1 MLRCTECRPL
11 ILDHLFG
18 LLDAPEVAAVAAHLA
33 TCPACAAERTEAAK
47 VHGLISKAAKF
58 AFPGVRFESPDA
70 ARPAPARVPGLTRT
84 ATLPVP
90 IVPMAA
96 PVSLDDGR
104 LPVVP
109 AAPKNAPD
117 SARYKQA
124 PAARGSWAGRLIPWA
139 VAAAVLLAVPGT
151 VVPVLD
157 LLNSAE
163 VARRDAAASTADA
176 AEAMRAFEERHAKVD
191 RERAA
196 ARVALVTAKQ
206 AHDGLLAKWVAE
218 EKAAALAQD
227 TRKLTWQVYKPAAVQ
242 PGAPNEFLLVVDQRG
257 TTAGGSVVAEIRDQT
272 DAVIHTQAI
281 AHDRAP
287 QHPIRLPADAWT
299 KLKPD
304 SELFLVVSHVDERT
318 REKTVL
324 QDKVRLLGPVFATVL
339 TTDKPAYWP
348 GETVRFRSLTLDRV
362 TFTPPAR
369 EQVLQYELRSPAG
382 TVVRLQ
388 GGTDL
393 VRVVEGRVEPV
404 KGPDGNPV
412 RGVGTGEFALPFD
425 APEGDYTLTM
435 RELPH
440 PSGDPAVVPFPV
452 SRTIKVEAGV
462 PEVLNKRIG
471 FAAASY
477 SAGEAVE
484 AWVDVRFKDKPLA
497 GARVLSAVAVIDEQV
512 LELTQFAAATD
523 ANGRANLRFP
533 LPAAI
538 ARGDARVKVT
548 VLADAD
554 GREVEESVAARVP
567 VVGPNVTVEFF
578 PEGGDLVAGV
588 PCRVYVRAT
597 TPTGLPVEIGGIV
610 TDGRRTLA
618 TVETLRSDA
627 VRGANRGLGV
637 FQYTPELGT
646 PVWLKLAAPAGA
658 YAPLLVPKNSRF
670 PTPAAA
676 LIGAPLV
683 AASRT
688 GFLLPEPKQGG
699 VVMTVLDPVTAP
711 GKPIRVHLRSVG
723 RERKLVVGAYT
734 RGRLADTKTV
744 TASPTQVTEVQ
755 LLAENDPRGGV
766 VRVTV
771 FEEPEQFPGQPKED
785 LKPVA
790 ERLVFRKPGEGLNLS
805 FTTSG
810 PRADGATGF
819 AANAAV
825 GLNVS
830 ATDEK
835 GRPTAAVLYA
845 AVVNSAVASGPKD
858 RSLATHFL
866 IAGEVNTPDALEYAD
881 FLLTDH
887 PLAGESLDLV
897 LGTQGW
903 RRFAEQVPQGYAR
916 RPVAPTQEQAHLLV
930 CNGQYM
936 TSVEPPAFRDHQKI
950 RDTFWPRYEEAVR
963 TLDAAKAA
971 AEAADADRNG
981 AEGVQRFAAAAN
993 DAAKAAKARVERA
1006 ELAAAPVERF
1016 RETGW
1021 FAVGGFG
1028 LLALMLGG
1036 ACFARSQGRVPLGLG
1051 TAGALGLVAFLV
1063 VALGTADRTLAAG
1076 VTTDVMKIK
1085 QARLA
1090 DEAREIPAAPAG
1102 EPQTDAD
1109 PEGTNP
1115 AIGGA
1120 SGDSD
1125 RTPDRK
1131 KAGPGKDEHGP
1142 PSDGKATPAKPGIGG
1157 FGASGGGPGAGLPK
1171 LGGAAPP
1178 QVPGGGF
1185 GGFKSQGS
1193 LNGAIAP
1200 GLAQVPAQQG
1210 AKREPGAPPGPS
1222 TAPRPATGAPP
1233 MAAAAPGSGVGSD
1246 KAPTFLDRL
1255 NGKLFAFPQRDA
1267 AGKGDKGDAVGEGGW
1282 QTRKYAKR
1290 LEISDAE
1297 VPSEWAYGKGRVAAL
1312 AGPEAGN
1319 KDATTLRERQANLRR
1334 GAPLTKADE
1343 KRSAGETKEQAR
1355 QEADYQQAVEKAK
1368 QAADSRAREFQN
1380 HMQDGL
1386 ARQLK
1391 EAEQLQN
1398 NARPDANA
1406 AAAPPPNAPVRG
1418 GFVAVPAE
1426 TRAIHRVGA
1435 SVPTTHPLVVR
1446 EYAAPR
1452 PSPADAPRDGS
1463 DEADTVLWQPVV
1475 VVPGTGKLTLPV
1487 QLGSAAGGYEVIVAG
1502 HTLDGRIGAVRGII
1516 PVALPVPGVPVAP
1529 VPSK

>member
-33 TCPACAAERTEAAK
+33 TCPACAAERTEAAR
-47 VHGLISKAAKF
+47 VHGLISQAAKF
-58 AFPGVRFESPDA
+58 AFPVVRFEAPDA
-70 ARPAPARVPGLTRT
+70 ARPAPARVPGPSRT
-84 ATLPVP
+84 ATLPVS
-90 IVPMAA
+90 IIPMAA
-96 PVSLDDGR
+96 P
-104 LPVVP
+104 
-109 AAPKNAPD
+109 AAPKKGSD
-117 SARYKQA
+117 SGRYTKA

-157 LLNSAE
+157 LLNNAE

-191 RERAA
+191 QERAA
-196 ARVALVTAKQ
+196 ARVALVAAKQ

-227 TRKLTWQVYKPAAVQ
+227 TRKLTWQVFKPAAVQ

-257 TTAGGSVVAEIRDQT
+257 TTAGGRVVAEIRDQT

-299 KLKPD
+299 NLKPD

-318 REKTVL
+318 NKHTVL

-412 RGVGTGEFALPFD
+412 RGVGAGEFALPFD
-425 APEGDYTLTM
+425 APEGEYTLTM

-452 SRTIKVEAGV
+452 SRTIKVEGGA

-477 SAGEAVE
+477 SAGDAVE
-484 AWVDVRFKDKPLA
+484 AWVDVRFRDKPLA

-512 LELTQFAAATD
+512 LELPQVAAATD
-523 ANGRANLRFP
+523 ANGRAALRFP

-538 ARGDARVKVT
+538 ARGDARLKVT

-646 PVWLKLAAPAGA
+646 PVWLKLASPAGA
-658 YAPLLVPKNSRF
+658 YAPLLAPALGRY
-670 PTPAAA
+670 PTAPAA

-688 GFLLPEPKQGG
+688 GFLLPHPKQGG

-755 LLAENDPRGGV
+755 LLAGTDPRGGV

-771 FEEPEQFPGQPKED
+771 FEEPEPFPGQPKED

-790 ERLVFRKPGEGLNLS
+790 ERLVFRKPGEGLNLN

-810 PRADGATGF
+810 PRAAGATGF
-819 AANAAV
+819 AANAAI

-881 FLLTDH
+881 FLMTDH

-950 RDTFWPRYEEAVR
+950 RDAFWPRYEGAVR

-993 DAAKAAKARVERA
+993 DAAKAARDRVERA
-1006 ELAAAPVERF
+1006 ELAAVPVERF

-1028 LLALMLGG
+1028 LLAVMLGG

-1076 VTTDVMKIK
+1076 VSTDVMRIK
-1085 QARLA
+1085 QARIP
-1090 DEAREIPAAPAG
+1090 DEAGEVAAAPADV
-1102 EPQTDAD
+1102 PQTDAEPD
-1109 PEGTNP
+1109 TANL

-1120 SGDSD
+1120 PGGAD
-1125 RTPDRK
+1125 RTPDLK
-1131 KAGPGKDEHGP
+1131 KIGPSGREEQGP
-1142 PSDGKATPAKPGIGG
+1142 PVGGKVPAGK
-1157 FGASGGGPGAGLPK
+1157 PGAGLLGGSGGGGTAVVLPK
-1171 LGGAAPP
+1171 LGTATVPQAPGAGF
-1178 QVPGGGF
+1178 GGY
-1185 GGFKSQGS
+1185 GGFKSQGPA
-1193 LNGAIAP
+1193 NGATVP
-1200 GLAQVPAQQG
+1200 GLALEPAQQG
-1210 AKREPGAPPGPS
+1210 ATRESGAPPAPS
-1222 TAPRPATGAPP
+1222 VTARPAPGAPP
-1233 MAAAAPGSGVGSD
+1233 MAAAVPGPDRGAD
-1246 KAPTFLDRL
+1246 KALADRF
-1255 NGKLFAFPQRDA
+1255 GWKLFSFGPLQRDGAGAAKGA
-1267 AGKGDKGDAVGEGGW
+1267 AGDALGEGGW
-1282 QTRKYAKR
+1282 QPRKYTKR
-1290 LEISDAE
+1290 IEISDAE
-1297 VPSEWAYGKGRVAAL
+1297 VPAEWGYNKERATAL
-1312 AGPEAGN
+1312 AAPDAGN
-1319 KDATTLRERQANLRR
+1319 KDAALRNRQPGPRR
-1334 GAPLTKADE
+1334 GAPLAKADE
-1343 KRSAGETKEQAR
+1343 KRAAAESKEQAR

-1368 QAADSRAREFQN
+1368 QVADTRAREFQT

-1391 EAEQLQN
+1391 EAEQLQKS
-1398 NARPDANA
+1398 ARPDANA
-1406 AAAPPPNAPVRG
+1406 AAAPQANALGRG
-1418 GFVAVPAE
+1418 GLVAVPAQ
-1426 TRAIHRVGA
+1426 TRAIYRVGA

-1475 VVPGTGKLTLPV
+1475 VVPGTGKITLPV

-1516 PVALPVPGVPVAP
+1516 PVAPPVPGEPGGPVLSVPL
-1529 VPSK
+1529 K